1 MNIESKRLR
10 STTPSLRKSV
20 LDKCEKRCN
29 MTAGSK
35 PRCSLPQETANECP
49 QETEHEGK
57 NSDVLIC
64 W

>member
-1 MNIESKRLR
+1 M
-10 STTPSLRKSV
+10 TPSSAAPPNGKSF

-35 PRCSLPQETANECP
+35 PRCSLPQETANERP

-57 NSDVLIC
+57 NSDILIC